1 MLAAKFCSES
11 PFLCPI
17 LCQAV
22 AEGLLRLGKKNAMME
37 LAGCEDLER
46 GFGYEIKAVFDK

>member
-22 AEGLLRLGKKNAMME
+22 AEGLLRLEKKNAMME
-37 LAGCEDLER
+37 LAECEDLER
-46 GFGYEIKAVFDK
+46 CFGYEIKAVFDK